1 MGVRSEGGFSGNN
14 EPRLRGMAFFRGGVW
29 PPCKRRGGVALRP
42 HPVSTAL
49 HCAHPPPEKG
59 HTSKS
64 GFIIF
69 TKATFWTNS
78 NWFRI
83 WGWLIQNYPKLFRY
97 LHKCRIL
104 CFFQWSPLCIL
115 AEIQMANWL
124 NLVSCFTLF
133 YSILLSRIRHLCK
146 NLKSFG

>member
-1 MGVRSEGGFSGNN
+1 MNERMNEWQKKYFQRKVLTFVRDKNSNFLSSAQLI
-14 EPRLRGMAFFRGGVW
+14 LRSS
-29 PPCKRRGGVALRP
+29 P
-42 HPVSTAL
+42 HPS
-49 HCAHPPPEKG
+49 PEKG

-115 AEIQMANWL
+115 AEIQMADCL
-124 NLVSCFTLF
+124 NLVSHFTLF
-133 YSILLSRIRHLCK
+133 YSILLSRIRRLCK
-146 NLKSFG
+146 YLKSFG